1 MLRCTFVILLS
12 LMLLI
17 ACSPSSEKPNELAPE
32 YGQLTGI
39 PSIDAISRDIQNDPN
54 NLSLYVAR
62 CEAYSAE
69 GLLKE
74 AEEEARQLWER
85 DKTNWKSARL
95 LAWAYF
101 DNNKSKPAIKVL
113 NQTLEIHPDT
123 LHLLLLHSHM
133 NMLVQQYDNALISA
147 EKVLKL
153 APANIEGLFMRGLT
167 LKFIGDTI
175 GAMNNFQT
183 AIELDADYSDAYM
196 QLATIFSAKRE
207 KIALQYY
214 DNALR
219 IDSTSYEALFG
230 KSQFYHQN
238 YTASNGMLSKA
249 KTAYEKTITN
259 HPQVPEAS
267 FNYAMLYMEE
277 KDFEQA
283 FHFFD
288 VATKYDP
295 TFGDAYYFKGLAS
308 EKLGNFEAAMTN
320 YNNAANNNDRFGRA
334 AEAIERLKY
343 QLAG

>member
-1 MLRCTFVILLS
+1 MLRCTIIILLS
-12 LMLLI
+12 LMLLF
-17 ACSPSSEKPNELAPE
+17 ACTPSSEKPNELEPE

-54 NLSLYVAR
+54 NLTLYVAR

-69 GLLKE
+69 GMLKE

-113 NQTLEIHPDT
+113 DQTLEIHPDT
-123 LHLLLLHSHM
+123 LHLLLLHAHM
-133 NMLVQQYDNALISA
+133 NMLVEQYDKALISA

-153 APANIEGLFMRGLT
+153 SPMNIEGLFMRGLT
-167 LKFIGDTI
+167 LKYTGDTI

-183 AIELDADYSDAYM
+183 AIELEADYSDAYM
-196 QLATIFSAKRE
+196 QLAIIFSEKKE
-207 KIALQYY
+207 KIAIQYF

-230 KSQFYHQN
+230 KAQFYHQN
-238 YTASNGMLSKA
+238 YTLANKMLDKA
-249 KTAYEKTITN
+249 KKAYEQTILN
-259 HPQVPEAS
+259 HPQQSEAS
-267 FNYAMLYMEE
+267 YNYAMLYMEE

-283 FHFFD
+283 HHFFD

-295 TFGDAYYFKGLAS
+295 TFGDAYYYKGLAS
-308 EKLGNFEAAMTN
+308 EKLGNLEAALN
-320 YNNAANNNDRFGRA
+320 DYKNAVSNNERFGWA
-334 AEAIERLKY
+334 ADAIERLKY
-343 QLAG
+343 QMAG